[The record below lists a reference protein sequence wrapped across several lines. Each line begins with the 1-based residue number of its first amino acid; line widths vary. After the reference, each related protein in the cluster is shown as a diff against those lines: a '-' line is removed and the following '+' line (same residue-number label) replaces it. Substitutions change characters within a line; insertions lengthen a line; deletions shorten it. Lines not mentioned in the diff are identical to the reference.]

1 MNNIAE
7 GFQRNKYTTN
17 NNLFISFLGIALGS
31 CSETKSMLYIA
42 EDLQYISSEKS
53 TNLREQCVDIEYK
66 VNALMTSLRN
76 QPTQK

>member
-42 EDLQYISSEKS
+42 EDLHYISSEKS